1 MKINLLDIPVFYINT
16 KNAEEKDKKT
26 RAMLEGLGFKNINR
40 FEGVYI
46 KEPKVGCAVSHN
58 SLLEKILDTEHP
70 VLILEDDVEIFQF
83 NAEIEVPDNSDA
95 IYLGLSKYGIDLNSP
110 NQNVVSKT
118 KYDIIDKNI
127 CKLHNMLSAHA
138 VLLINK
144 EYKYS
149 IYSDIKKQIEIKD
162 NQDKA
167 RARSMAK
174 FNVYGLRKPMFY
186 QAGYN
191 KSSTMFIL

>member
-26 RAMLEGLGFKNINR
+26 RAMLEGLGFKDINR
-40 FEGVYI
+40 FEGVDI

-58 SLLEKILDTEHP
+58 LLLEKILDVEYP
-70 VLILEDDVEIFQF
+70 VLILEDDVDISQF

-95 IYLGLSKYGIDLNSP
+95 VYLGLSKYGIYLNSP
-110 NQNVVSKT
+110 NQNIVSKT

-127 CKLHNMLSAHA
+127 CKLYNMLSAHA
-138 VLLINK
+138 VILISK
-144 EYKYS
+144 KYKHS
-149 IYSDIKKQIEIKD
+149 IYNDIKKQIEIKD

-167 RARSMAK
+167 RARSMSR
-174 FNVYGLRKPMFY
+174 FNVYALRNPIFY
-186 QAGYN
+186 QSGYN
-191 KSSTMFIL
+191 EYCTKIYF